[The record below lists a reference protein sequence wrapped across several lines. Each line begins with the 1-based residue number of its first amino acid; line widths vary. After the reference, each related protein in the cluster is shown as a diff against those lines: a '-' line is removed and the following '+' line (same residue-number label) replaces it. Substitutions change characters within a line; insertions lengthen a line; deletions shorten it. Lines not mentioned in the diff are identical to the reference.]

1 MVKLLRRIFFLLSL
15 AFALPVHAAEPL
27 LMFLFGIVK
36 EVASSSSSSAFAAA
50 APERAEAP
58 QTYPGTTVPPAT
70 LRRLIEES
78 FTYLSQAQRAEIFE
92 ALHAELLKPA
102 NITLSAPLIEHF
114 AARAAQVREAQ
125 ARLAHLTGQE
135 RERLLEDFRAETRT
149 LSEHDLGQLRSV
161 LERGLLPVPSD
172 LTQQLLGALG

>member
-1 MVKLLRRIFFLLSL
+1 MIKLLRRSFFLVLL

-27 LMFLFGIVK
+27 LMFLFGIVR
-36 EVASSSSSSAFAAA
+36 EVVSSAPASA
-50 APERAEAP
+50 APAAERAQAP
-58 QTYPGTTVPPAT
+58 ETYPGTTVPPAT
-70 LRRLIEES
+70 LRRLIDES
-78 FTYLSQAQRAEIFE
+78 FTYLSQAQRGEIFE

-102 NITLSAPLIEHF
+102 NVAVSAPLIEHF

-149 LSEHDLGQLRSV
+149 LSEHDLGQLRTV

-172 LTQQLLGALG
+172 LNRQLLGALG